1 MSLLIEISMDF
12 HQYSKINEKNL
23 ILSLL
28 KKTRVL
34 LAEPGLQAIVVYRIN
49 KKLSKNGSGYLSRFF
64 FLPILFFLTSFIRK
78 AYEIHISNS
87 ADIGQGFYIG
97 HFGGIYI
104 GKSKIGNNCVVS
116 NQVKINESVSSSGEL
131 GFPVI
136 GNKVWIGAHSVIE
149 GDIIIGDEATV
160 SAGSIVRESIEK
172 KALVTGSPA
181 RVVSLNY
188 DNSSL
193 IR

>member
-1 MSLLIEISMDF
+1 MSLLIEIFMDID
-12 HQYSKINEKNL
+12 QYSKINGKKT
-23 ILSLL
+23 IISLL

-34 LAEPGLQAIVVYRIN
+34 LAEPGLQAIIVYRVN
-49 KKLSKNGSGYLSRFF
+49 KKLSKGNSGYLARFF
-64 FLPILFFLTSFIRK
+64 FLPISFVLTLFIRK

-87 ADIGQGFYIG
+87 ADIGCGFYIG
-97 HFGGIYI
+97 HFGGVYI

-116 NQVKINESVSSSGEL
+116 HQVKIKGLVSSAGEQF
-131 GFPVI
+131 FPVI

-149 GDIIIGDEATV
+149 GDVLVGDGATI
-160 SAGSIVRESIEK
+160 SAGSVVHDSVSER
-172 KALVTGSPA
+172 ALVTGSPA
-181 RVVSLNY
+181 RVVSLDY